1 MFSIFFF
8 FFFCFAFGK
17 VYSPFVALALIL
29 GALRTDVIIVVVVL
43 SVYRMTKQTKSET
56 DGQTDGQTEGRIDQW
71 TDAVRKRCISA
82 AKKMYFSFIFE
93 RAAKNEKRKRGKEGK
108 RRSVCHATQNSSALP
123 IGAPQNSCNLC
134 ALQLAKEFQF
144 FLSFFFVSC
153 HCFPFPSAKTSFRQ
167 QGGNAKFIKVNWN
180 Y

>member
-1 MFSIFFF
+1 MKIECFLFS

-56 DGQTDGQTEGRIDQW
+56 DGRTDGQTEGRIDQW

-82 AKKMYFSFIFE
+82 AKKCILVLFLKEQQKM
-93 RAAKNEKRKRGKEGK
+93 KRGKEGK

-144 FLSFFFVSC
+144 FLSFFLFLVIV
-153 HCFPFPSAKTSFRQ
+153 FLFLRQ
-167 QGGNAKFIKVNWN
+167 RLHSDSRGGMRSL
-180 Y
+180 